1 MSWGSIRP
9 LFALAFALLAVSGC
23 RGEADRA
30 DGQDSGNGRIAV
42 VRTSGDDVPHWGI
55 AGEPLVDVGS
65 VGGDPLV
72 NVSRAV
78 RVGETVVVADAGA
91 RRLGFY
97 GLDGSLLRAA
107 GGRGYG
113 PGEFQHPAWVGAL
126 GEDSV
131 LVWDAGVRRFS
142 VFSAQ
147 GEWARSFTP
156 QGLTG
161 SFPTVHGVFG
171 DGSVLMT
178 SGMPMGGAGSAP
190 RRDSVTFLRVGREGA
205 VLGDPGRF
213 PGPEYYVVHGGP
225 AGRRSYARPFGRET
239 FAVVQPD
246 GFWVTTGDAYE
257 LVEHGMEG
265 TPRRVVRRRVA
276 PVRLSR
282 RDADAYRRELL
293 SAVGAADAPAWR
305 YALDAASFPD
315 VLPPLAGL
323 AAGASGEVWAR
334 EAQPPSTFDDGAR
347 WMVFAADGTPQGQV
361 TVPPRFTLWQA
372 GEDWIL
378 GGQTAADGSERVP
391 LYRVLRP

>member
-1 MSWGSIRP
+1 VICRGIRTV
-9 LFALAFALLAVSGC
+9 LAALAFVLLAAAGC
-23 RGEADRA
+23 GGEADRVEA
-30 DGQDSGNGRIAV
+30 AGDGRVAVIESSG
-42 VRTSGDDVPHWGI
+42 GDLPEWSI
-55 AGEPLVDVGS
+55 MGEPLVDIGS

-72 NVSRAV
+72 NVSRAA
-78 RVGETVVVADAGA
+78 RVGETLVVADAGA

-97 GLDGSLLRAA
+97 GRDGSLLRAA
-107 GGRGYG
+107 GGRGHG
-113 PGEFQHPAWVGAL
+113 PGEFQHPAWAGAL

-147 GEWARSFTP
+147 GEWARSFAP

-161 SFPTVHGVFG
+161 SFPAVHGVFG

-178 SGMPMGGAGSAP
+178 SGMQTGGSGSAP
-190 RRDSVTFLRVGREGA
+190 RRDTLTFLRVGRDGA
-205 VLGDPGRF
+205 VLGEPGRF
-213 PGPEYYVVHGGP
+213 PGPEYYEVEGGP

-246 GFWVTTGDAYE
+246 GFWVTTGDSYE
-257 LVEHGMEG
+257 LVEHGMDG
-265 TPRRVVRRRVA
+265 TPRRIVRRRVP
-276 PVRLSR
+276 PVRLTR

-293 SAVGAADAPAWR
+293 SAVGAADEPAWR
-305 YALDAASFPD
+305 HALDAASFPD
-315 VLPPLAGL
+315 ALPPLAGL
-323 AAGASGEVWAR
+323 APGPSGEVWVR

-347 WMVFAADGTPQGQV
+347 WTVFAADGAPRGRA

-378 GGQTAADGSERVP
+378 GGTTAGDGSERVRM
-391 LYRVLRP
+391 YRVVRR